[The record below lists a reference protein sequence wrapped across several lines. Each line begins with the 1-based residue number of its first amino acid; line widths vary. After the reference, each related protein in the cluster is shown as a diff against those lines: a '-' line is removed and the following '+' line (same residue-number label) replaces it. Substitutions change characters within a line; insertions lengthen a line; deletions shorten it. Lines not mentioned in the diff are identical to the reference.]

1 MFCKNCGTELA
12 DGTKFCKNCGTKVES
27 NNAPEQ
33 NQPEETAKPDADDKE
48 DAVCPVAVILSTA
61 MALRHSMGLEWEARC
76 IEKAVAKVLSL
87 GRTADLHQ
95 PSLPTVSS
103 SVFTAYI
110 AQTAAEYIS
119 SSAE

>member
-48 DAVCPVAVILSTA
+48 DGHKHAVDA
-61 MALRHSMGLEWEARC
+61 RHA
-76 IEKAVAKVLSL
+76 
-87 GRTADLHQ
+87 
-95 PSLPTVSS
+95 
-103 SVFTAYI
+103 
-110 AQTAAEYIS
+110 
-119 SSAE
+119 